1 MAEEKEA
8 VEKPEEKPGSGQ
20 KPVLFIGLAVI
31 NLVFMGLISYMVFA
45 GKKAEEEKT
54 TIEDIVESESAAQ
67 EVDAEKVDDEMIGTL
82 VPLETFLVNLSG
94 VRGGRLMKITM
105 SLEVN
110 SVDVQNEIDK
120 RNPEI
125 RDTILI
131 LLASKTFDQV
141 SSKDGKDYLREE
153 VKDTLNSFL
162 TKGKVRRVLFT
173 EFFYN

>member
-1 MAEEKEA
+1 VAEEQQQQ
-8 VEKPEEKPGSGQ
+8 EKAEDKKGSGQ
-20 KPVLFIGLAVI
+20 KPVLFIGLAII
-31 NLVFMGLISYMVFA
+31 NLVFIALVAYMVFA
-45 GKKAEEEKT
+45 DKKASEAET
-54 TIEDIVESESAAQ
+54 SMEDVIRDETAEQAADQ
-67 EVDAEKVDDEMIGTL
+67 AADDEFVGTL

-110 SVDVQNEIDK
+110 NEEVQDEIEK
-120 RNPEI
+120 RKPEI

-131 LLASKTFDQV
+131 LLASKTFQQISNV
-141 SSKDGKDYLREE
+141 DGKDFLREE

-162 TKGKVRRVLFT
+162 TKGKVKRVLFT